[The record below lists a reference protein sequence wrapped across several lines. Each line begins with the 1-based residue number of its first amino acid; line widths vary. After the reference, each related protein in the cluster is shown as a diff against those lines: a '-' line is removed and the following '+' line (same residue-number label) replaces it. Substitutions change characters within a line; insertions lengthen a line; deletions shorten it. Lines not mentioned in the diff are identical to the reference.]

1 MLWRF
6 YPNFVKHMKK
16 VLIALLL
23 CVGVQGAYAQ
33 DIYNSSG
40 KKGSPK
46 KKDLKPKGFDMSR
59 LVIGGAANL
68 NFGTGFAS
76 VGISPMVGYKITD
89 NFAAG
94 VGVSYQYYR
103 NRYEWIDL
111 YSNNN
116 YIGSTQF
123 DRKTSIYSANL
134 WARYIVW
141 KNIFVHVQPELMN
154 IGVVTNLE
162 QDPATLALTANE
174 ERKNVFIGLVGAG
187 VRQPI
192 TGSLSLYF
200 MLLFDVVQ
208 NPYSPYYKR
217 LFDPRIGFNIG
228 F

>member
-1 MLWRF
+1 
-6 YPNFVKHMKK
+6 MKK
-16 VLIALLL
+16 VVIALLL
-23 CVGVQGAYAQ
+23 CLGVHATYAQ
-33 DIYNSSG
+33 EIYNSSG
-40 KKGSPK
+40 KKGTPK

-59 LVIGGAANL
+59 LVIGGGANL

-94 VGVSYQYYR
+94 IGLSYQYYR
-103 NRYEWIDL
+103 NKYELIDL
-111 YSNNN
+111 YSGNQ
-116 YIGSTQF
+116 YAGTIQF
-123 DRKTSIYSANL
+123 DRKTSIYSGNL

-141 KNIFVHVQPELMN
+141 RNLFIHAQPEIMN
-154 IGVVTNLE
+154 IGVITDLE
-162 QDPATLALTANE
+162 QDPSTNVITANE
-174 ERKNVFIGLVGAG
+174 ERKNVFIGLIGAG

-208 NPYSPYYKR
+208 DPYSPYYKR